1 MASRRCSTSVSP
13 RAVGGAAV
21 TFGTVTPLTT
31 ITVPGQAMGTPGY
44 SSPEQLVGAP
54 ADPRDDIYSFG
65 IVLFELL
72 TGRRPFEGAD
82 ALELAVATMTKTAVL
97 AHQLNPAIPPEVSR
111 IIARAI
117 ARDRDS
123 RYQSADDL
131 RADLDGR
138 RAAHDTVTGP
148 VSTGTLAV
156 EPPRWRLAVP
166 IVLLVV
172 AGWAVAFGIW
182 WRPRASTTPTAPS
195 R

>member
-1 MASRRCSTSVSP
+1 M
-13 RAVGGAAV
+13 
-21 TFGTVTPLTT
+21 TPLTT

-72 TGRRPFEGAD
+72 TGRRPFEGTD

-131 RADLDGR
+131 RADSGQR
-138 RAAHDTVTGP
+138 RELTTRVTGP
-148 VSTGTLAV
+148 VSTGRLVV

-172 AGWAVAFGIW
+172 AGWAVASGSGGTAH
-182 WRPRASTTPTAPS
+182 ASTSPTAPS